1 MIDLSKINGKAI
13 VVNCELIESIEGG
26 PDTVVT
32 LTTGSKIVVQ
42 DRPAEI
48 VRKVI
53 DYRRAVNR
61 QDVSLHLHP
70 ADAEGVQAVAGEPD
84 SGEQNG
90 IESGR

>member
-26 PDTVVT
+26 SDTVVT

-53 DYRRAVNR
+53 EYRRAVNR
-61 QDVSLHLHP
+61 QDVSLHLHS
-70 ADAEGVQAVAGEPD
+70 ADADEVGTVAEEPG
-84 SGEQNG
+84 SVEQN
-90 IESGR
+90 

>member
-1 MIDLSKINGKAI
+1 VIDLSKINGKAI

-53 DYRRAVNR
+53 EYRRAVNR
-61 QDVSLHLHP
+61 QDMSLHLHS
-70 ADAEGVQAVAGEPD
+70 ADAEQVEAVTREPG
-84 SGEQNG
+84 SGEQN
-90 IESGR
+90 

>member
-53 DYRRAVNR
+53 EYRRAVHR
-61 QDVSLHLHP
+61 QDVSLNLHS
-70 ADAEGVQAVAGEPD
+70 ADADEVGAVAEEPG
-84 SGEQNG
+84 SIEQN
-90 IESGR
+90 

>member
-1 MIDLSKINGKAI
+1 VIDLSKINGKAI

-42 DRPAEI
+42 DRPGEI

-53 DYRRAVNR
+53 EYRRAVNL

-70 ADAEGVQAVAGEPD
+70 AEAEHVEKVAEGPG
-84 SGEQNG
+84 SGERN
-90 IESGR
+90 

>member
-26 PDTVVT
+26 PDTIVT
-32 LTTGSKIVVQ
+32 LTTGSKIIVQ

-53 DYRRAVNR
+53 DYRRAVNS
-61 QDVSLHLHP
+61 QDVAVHLHS
-70 ADAEGVQAVAGEPD
+70 AEAQKVEAVAEESG
-84 SGEQNG
+84 SGEQN
-90 IESGR
+90 